1 MHSVGVVWQTPL
13 VLARLSLPL
22 RRIGALE
29 GIVGFVTS
37 LFLFITIA
45 STVANPCG
53 LCEPGR
59 LSPSVDV
66 AASILLV
73 AAGIFLRVRRPRNAI
88 WLLLVAAAWGR
99 LIELSLVHLGEA
111 NVEVIW
117 HSLRNL
123 LLVAVP
129 WHIAIVFPT
138 GRALRGFRW
147 LVAAWYVWA
156 VTASTI
162 RAFLV
167 DWALMVSEGDAT
179 MLRPS
184 FDGWEGWGS
193 ILAAV
198 PRVSDALIVASIV
211 AILVRWAT
219 GNRSVRRAFTP
230 LFVVLPLLLADVFA
244 DLFGEGIAVL
254 DGISIITQQ
263 VVAFA
268 LPATVVLGIVGP
280 RIWEGK
286 IARLIDDLETAVTL
300 RQVEEATRS
309 ALEDRSVELL
319 AWLPELGAWR
329 DASGVLRDAPPGQMQ
344 TDVVLSGDLLGVIC
358 HDETSDLPL
367 MSSVASTVALALRR
381 IQLQAEVEARLEEV
395 QRSRRRI
402 VEAADEARRA
412 IERDLHDGA
421 QQRLVVLA
429 MGLDLERGRFD
440 DPEVHRVLEDAAE
453 HARNALEEIRSL
465 SRGMYPPALSSDGLQ
480 LAIEGLA
487 DASPVPTQID
497 VVEGRFDRR
506 AETTAYFV
514 VAESLANAA
523 KHAQAKQIRVD
534 VSSTGDAL
542 VVEVHDDGTG
552 GATTRDAGGIE
563 GLHDRVSAIG
573 GKLEVL
579 SPDLGGTTV
588 RAVIPLEQAD
598 QRSG

>member
-1 MHSVGVVWQTPL
+1 
-13 VLARLSLPL
+13 
-22 RRIGALE
+22 
-29 GIVGFVTS
+29 
-37 LFLFITIA
+37 
-45 STVANPCG
+45 
-53 LCEPGR
+53 
-59 LSPSVDV
+59 
-66 AASILLV
+66 
-73 AAGIFLRVRRPRNAI
+73 
-88 WLLLVAAAWGR
+88 
-99 LIELSLVHLGEA
+99 
-111 NVEVIW
+111 
-117 HSLRNL
+117 
-123 LLVAVP
+123 
-129 WHIAIVFPT
+129 
-138 GRALRGFRW
+138 
-147 LVAAWYVWA
+147 
-156 VTASTI
+156 
-162 RAFLV
+162 
-167 DWALMVSEGDAT
+167 
-179 MLRPS
+179 
-184 FDGWEGWGS
+184 
-193 ILAAV
+193 
-198 PRVSDALIVASIV
+198 
-211 AILVRWAT
+211 
-219 GNRSVRRAFTP
+219 

-453 HARNALEEIRSL
+453 HARKALEEIRSL